1 MTVLTL
7 ASLKGGTGKSTVGE
21 NLAVAWAHQ
30 GKKVA
35 VVDADETIRSVAKW
49 HGARAARPDY
59 GSTDVPA
66 LSLIE
71 THGNINHALRDLGR
85 EHDFVVVDTAGKD
98 SREMRTGMLASDI
111 VLIPMGTTQKDLE
124 SLDELLPII
133 EQARDLNATL
143 RALVV
148 LNQVDTNVF
157 ESGSSAAR
165 GYLAEFPEVQLLESY
180 VYDRVAYQNVDAEG
194 LGVVEWT
201 DRKARAEIRELAGEL
216 MA

>member
-21 NLAVAWAHQ
+21 NLSVAWAHQ
-30 GKKVA
+30 GGKVCI
-35 VVDADETIRSVAKW
+35 VEADETVRSVAKW
-49 HGARAARPDY
+49 HGARTMRDNY
-59 GSTDVPA
+59 GTSEVPA
-66 LSLIE
+66 LTLFE

-98 SREMRTGMLASDI
+98 SREMRTGMIASDI

-124 SLDELLPII
+124 SLDELLPIL
-133 EQARDLNATL
+133 EQARDLNPAL

-157 ESGSSAAR
+157 ETGSKAAR